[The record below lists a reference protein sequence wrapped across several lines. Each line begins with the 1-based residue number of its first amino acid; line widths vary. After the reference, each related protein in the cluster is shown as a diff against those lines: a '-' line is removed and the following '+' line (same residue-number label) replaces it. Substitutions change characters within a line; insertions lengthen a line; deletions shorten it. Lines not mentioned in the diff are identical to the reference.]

1 MQSIQEKWDEIYRQ
15 VGSRIPTPSL
25 VLQQNSHLLPE
36 RGTALDL
43 ACGRGG
49 NALFLAKAGLNVQ
62 AWDLS
67 AIAIAEL
74 QNNADINN
82 LAVKTEVRD
91 VTSRPPLA
99 NSVDVLVVSF
109 FLERPLCSEL
119 LAAIKPGGLLFYQ
132 TYCQQK
138 VDRHGPSNPAYLL
151 KENELLQLFSSMK
164 VRVYREEALAGN
176 RTKGLRNQAILVA
189 EK

>member
-1 MQSIQEKWDEIYRQ
+1 MQSIQKKWDEIYRQ
-15 VGSRIPTPSL
+15 AGSSIPTPSL

-62 AWDLS
+62 AWDIS
-67 AIAIAEL
+67 AIAIAQL
-74 QNNADINN
+74 QHNADINN

-91 VTSRPPLA
+91 VASRPPPA
-99 NSVDVLVVSF
+99 NSIDILVVSF
-109 FLERPLCSEL
+109 FLDRPLCSAL

-138 VDRHGPSNPAYLL
+138 VDQRGPSNPDYLL

-176 RTKGLRNQAILVA
+176 CTEGLRNQAILVA